1 MSFRCQHCHSAFPNP
16 QSTQYS
22 PKKVV
27 TARYTPTA
35 FAGPTVAEER
45 ELCDGCA
52 PSESSRGSSR
62 PPRTSSRPRR
72 SASTRRSA
80 GETAR
85 RRSSGARGDHKRKGP
100 RGPFLLP
107 ASDAPVDVLP
117 NAREV
122 R

>member
-52 PSESSRGSSR
+52 IRVESREFTTPAHVLEAAQER
-62 PPRTSSRPRR
+62 
-72 SASTRRSA
+72 
-80 GETAR
+80 EYQEKR
-85 RRSSGARGDHKRKGP
+85 RRDREASLERRAR
-100 RGPFLLP
+100 
-107 ASDAPVDVLP
+107 
-117 NAREV
+117 
-122 R
+122 